1 MGMSAPSDWGKVTVE
16 KIINNGGRGLMLM
29 YQDSIF
35 DALKA
40 TYPEIHWELHQVRL
54 KNEND

>member
-1 MGMSAPSDWGKVTVE
+1 MGVYVPSDWGKVTAE

-29 YQDSIF
+29 YHDSIF

-40 TYPEIHWELHQVRL
+40 TYPEIHWELHQVSIR
-54 KNEND
+54 NESN